1 MSFTDRLLCRGNGS
15 EAEGPDLAFLQLAS
29 PQIATLNATN
39 VFFNLGKRE
48 DAVLGLEH
56 PSDEYF
62 EGICG
67 IVAEWTIEHPVGG
80 AGFRLFKGFRGLFG
94 VGNVA
99 EDPRM
104 QLVRP
109 LRF

>member
-1 MSFTDRLLCRGNGS
+1 MGTAARLKAPTLLS
-15 EAEGPDLAFLQLAS
+15 YELAS

-99 EDPRM
+99 KTRECN
-104 QLVRP
+104 
-109 LRF
+109 